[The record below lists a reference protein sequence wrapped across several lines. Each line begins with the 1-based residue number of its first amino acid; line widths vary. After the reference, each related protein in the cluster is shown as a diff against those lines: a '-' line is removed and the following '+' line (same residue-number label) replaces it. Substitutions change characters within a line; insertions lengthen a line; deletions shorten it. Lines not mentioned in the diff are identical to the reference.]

1 MSRASRHAK
10 IDLLRHTARTKGLYR
25 AIRRTGGMARDALL
39 GRRAAH
45 VYPKI
50 QWGDGVIVR
59 GNLELLGPGT
69 VVIGDHCVFEH
80 GFTRIATLTPGATV
94 VLGKSVYLNGPS
106 IMAAERICIGDD
118 CVIGQSVISDSDG
131 HGVRPDQRAHS
142 AVRPVLVGDNVWIG
156 AGVLILKGV
165 EVGRNVVIGA
175 NTVVRRSIPDGKIVI
190 GNPQLEAGDV
200 PIGAEAAVRKDGR
213 TAD

>member
-25 AIRRTGGMARDALL
+25 AIRRTGGMARNALL

-45 VYPKI
+45 VYPKV
-50 QWGDGVIVR
+50 QWGDGVVIR

-69 VVIGDHCVFEH
+69 VVIGDHCVFER
-80 GFTRIATLTPGATV
+80 GFVRIATLTPDATV
-94 VLGKSVYLNGPS
+94 VLGKSVYINGPS
-106 IMAAERICIGDD
+106 IMAAESIRIGND

-131 HGVRPDQRAHS
+131 HGVRPDQRSHS
-142 AVRPVLVGDNVWIG
+142 AVRPVRIGDNVWIG

-190 GNPQLEAGDV
+190 GNPQIEAGEV
-200 PIGAEAAVRKDGR
+200 LPGTEATVRRDER